1 LSGSGAFGVSDDLEL
16 LVPGEWGRGP
26 QKFEFTF
33 GYRQYI
39 GPDYRLRLGRD
50 SQGAPVVQKLAH
62 NGRVAAVCLEREVSI
77 GRTLIRRIGKS
88 AYPEYLSRLVGYN
101 PGKSE
106 ESGFIAPYAVFTY
119 QQDSLADLS
128 GELPL
133 RPELFWSIAKG
144 LVTALCYAQAAQVVH
159 RNIRME
165 TVRWDGTT
173 VQLADFGH
181 AVPEWELNPPRFG
194 EAPWDPPEQCAGIGP
209 ASCRDDSY
217 AVALLLARLAT
228 GQDFTDYAQ
237 ARETIDRLDIT
248 QQRLLRAPSQE
259 HRRNRPTA
267 YEMRKPLGL
276 RDPLNP
282 MQWGRRPG
290 ESEARARFAALRLRQ
305 EAARLAMA
313 RQSAARQSAARRVA
327 AGSGLRPPTREAG
340 AGPVGSVTG
349 DGGAGRGHGTTSQVP
364 PVPAP
369 QIRSART
376 RRVAIG
382 SVLVTCALVLW
393 LVLWFGVGLR

>member
-1 LSGSGAFGVSDDLEL
+1 MSDDLEL
-16 LVPGEWGRGP
+16 LVPGEWGRGL
-26 QKFEFTF
+26 QRFEFTF

-62 NGRVAAVCLEREVSI
+62 NGRAAASCLEQEVSI

-88 AYPEYLSRLVGYN
+88 AYPDYLSRLVGYN

-106 ESGFIAPYAVFTY
+106 TSGFVAPYAVFTY
-119 QQDSLADLS
+119 QQDSLVDLS

-133 RPELFWSIAKG
+133 RPELFWAIAKG

-165 TVRWDGTT
+165 TIRWDGTT

-194 EAPWDPPEQCAGIGP
+194 EAPWDPPEQCAGTGP

-228 GQDFTDYAQ
+228 GQEFTDYAQ

-282 MQWGRRPG
+282 MQWGRRPA
-290 ESEARARFAALRLRQ
+290 ESEARARFAALRQRQ

-313 RQSAARQSAARRVA
+313 RQSAARQSAARQSAARRVA
-327 AGSGLRPPTREAG
+327 VGSGLRPPAREA
-340 AGPVGSVTG
+340 AVGPVGSGTG
-349 DGGAGRGHGTTSQVP
+349 DSGAGRGNGTTSQAP
-364 PVPAP
+364 SLLAP
-369 QIRSART
+369 QIWSART
-376 RRVAIG
+376 MRVVAG
-382 SVLVTCALVLW
+382 SVLVACAIVLW